1 MKKSIAIHLG
11 IFLSLAASRFIPHP
25 PNFTSLIALS
35 LYVPILFGPRYIF
48 SVLLA
53 FVVTDIFLGL
63 HSTILFTWGSI
74 LFIGYFSKYF
84 SLNIISR
91 TKGVLAGVLFFFI
104 ITNFGVWL
112 TGAYGYSLNGFIV
125 CYTLALPFLGYTF
138 VSTVFYSALIEA
150 ISKIYN
156 IHKTK
161 SI

>member
-1 MKKSIAIHLG
+1 MKKSIAIYLG

-35 LYVPILFGPRYIF
+35 LYVPILFGPRYIL
-48 SVLLA
+48 SVILA
-53 FVVTDIFLGL
+53 FIVTDIFIGL

-84 SLNIISR
+84 SLNIVSR
-91 TKGVLAGVLFFFI
+91 TRGVLAGVLFFFI
-104 ITNFGVWL
+104 FTNFGVWL
-112 TGAYGYSLNGFIV
+112 TGAYGYSLNGIVV

-138 VSTVFYSALIEA
+138 VSTVLYAALIEA
-150 ISKIYN
+150 VSKIYN
-156 IHKTK
+156 LHKIK

>member
-1 MKKSIAIHLG
+1 MKKNIAIYLG

-35 LYVPILFGPRYIF
+35 LYVPMLFGPRHTF

-53 FVVTDIFLGL
+53 FIVTDIFIGL

-84 SLNIISR
+84 SVNIFSR
-91 TKGVLAGVLFFFI
+91 MRGVLVGVLFFFI
-104 ITNFGVWL
+104 FTNFGVWL
-112 TGAYGYSLNGFIV
+112 TGAYGYSLNGIVV

-138 VSTVFYSALIEA
+138 VSTILYSALIEA